1 MDSDSDFCVGV
12 SSFVLQLSSADELFS
27 DGKILPDE
35 IRRDGVVTA
44 DHSNCLPN
52 TLVSSSFSIWDSD
65 FYRCPSHSGNSSAL
79 NCDVAK
85 SRGPIRLLQF
95 LSRSNSTGSVPNPK
109 DKFASKDNPRQ
120 NLHKQP
126 SILDQR
132 WSSESYQSSF
142 GMPSEAPDDEQT
154 RQTQPPHQTI
164 RTVSSFG
171 LVSLFCNGKVK
182 KKKKRVI
189 LINLLC

>member
-1 MDSDSDFCVGV
+1 MDSDFDFCVGG
-12 SSFVLQLSSADELFS
+12 SSFVLQLSSAGELFS

-35 IRRDGVVTA
+35 IRRDRVATA
-44 DHSNCLPN
+44 DHSNCLAAF
-52 TLVSSSFSIWDSD
+52 TEKRSLKELLSDSFDDDDKGDEKPLPKPFWQ
-65 FYRCPSHSGNSSAL
+65 FKGL
-79 NCDVAK
+79 
-85 SRGPIRLLQF
+85 IRSLQF

-120 NLHKQP
+120 NLQKQP
-126 SILDQR
+126 SISSQR

-164 RTVSSFG
+164 RRVSLFG
-171 LVSLFCNGKVK
+171 LVSIFCNGKVRK
-182 KKKKRVI
+182 KKRRVI

>member
-1 MDSDSDFCVGV
+1 MDSESDFCVGV

-35 IRRDGVVTA
+35 IRRDGVGMR
-44 DHSNCLPN
+44 S
-52 TLVSSSFSIWDSD
+52 
-65 FYRCPSHSGNSSAL
+65 RCPSHPGSSSAL

-85 SRGPIRLLQF
+85 SRGLIRLLQF

-120 NLHKQP
+120 NLQKQP
-126 SILDQR
+126 SISSQR
-132 WSSESYQSSF
+132 WSSE
-142 GMPSEAPDDEQT
+142 T
-154 RQTQPPHQTI
+154 
-164 RTVSSFG
+164 
-171 LVSLFCNGKVK
+171 VSLFGLGSLFCDGKVR

>member
-1 MDSDSDFCVGV
+1 MDSDSDFCVGG

-27 DGKILPDE
+27 DGEILPDE
-35 IRRDGVVTA
+35 IRRDRVCCIHGEEESEGAPLRTA
-44 DHSNCLPN
+44 S
-52 TLVSSSFSIWDSD
+52 TTTTKEMRS
-65 FYRCPSHSGNSSAL
+65 RCPSHSGNSSAL

-95 LSRSNSTGSVPNPK
+95 LSRRNSTGSVPNPK

-154 RQTQPPHQTI
+154 RQTQREGQ
-164 RTVSSFG
+164 S
-171 LVSLFCNGKVK
+171 
-182 KKKKRVI
+182 
-189 LINLLC
+189 